1 MFESAIL
8 SLELPTWRVPSASTL
23 ANATASCGPA
33 LWPPVAA
40 KAAPPRPPART
51 RTSAASRK
59 RLGLVM
65 IDLPSWGDDNE
76 SLPHEPSSDPIP
88 MVASL
93 LRPTTTPTERADG
106 GDRTRDPQLGKLML
120 YRLSYVRV
128 RFILAPLSRG
138 HEPRRRRAVSSRC
151 SGSTL

>member
-51 RTSAASRK
+51 RTSAASLK

-65 IDLPSWGDDNE
+65 IDLPSWGDGNE

-93 LRPTTTPTERADG
+93 CARRRHLQKERADG
-106 GDRTRDPQLGKLML
+106 GDRTRDPQLGKP
-120 YRLSYVRV
+120 VR
-128 RFILAPLSRG
+128 RG
-138 HEPRRRRAVSSRC
+138 FTIRNPH
-151 SGSTL
+151 G

>member
-1 MFESAIL
+1 
-8 SLELPTWRVPSASTL
+8 
-23 ANATASCGPA
+23 
-33 LWPPVAA
+33 
-40 KAAPPRPPART
+40 
-51 RTSAASRK
+51 
-59 RLGLVM
+59 M

-128 RFILAPLSRG
+128 RFILAPL
-138 HEPRRRRAVSSRC
+138 
-151 SGSTL
+151 